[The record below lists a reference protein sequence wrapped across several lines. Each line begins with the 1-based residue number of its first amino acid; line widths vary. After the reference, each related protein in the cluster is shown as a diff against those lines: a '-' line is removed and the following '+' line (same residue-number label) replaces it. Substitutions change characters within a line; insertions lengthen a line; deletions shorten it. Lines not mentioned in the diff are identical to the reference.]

1 MEVRQFIRPDIAVS
15 AIAHLSVLALVIL
28 FTEVHPFGS
37 VTAEPIAV
45 DLVTSD
51 EVAKPDPKPTPTPTP
66 TPQFSLPDLKLST
79 QPETPNAA
87 SHPASPPSRQK
98 QPAQQEQQAA
108 PNRQEAA
115 TQPQPQ
121 AAAQPQPQA
130 AAQPQ
135 PQAAAQPQT
144 QATAQQQPQAA
155 PQSQPQAA
163 PRPPPAPAPSPSP
176 GFAPPE
182 PDVTVKYHV
191 MLGLP
196 ADLSAAPPSSA
207 GKPDDF
213 DATASSAADIA
224 SSVIGKFRSHLKTC
238 AKLPATVA
246 PTDHIMVKLRVMM
259 TPDGRLASQP
269 LVGGGSADMKAF
281 DLVKSAIDALQACQ
295 PYTMLPADRYG
306 EWRVLDLTLT
316 PEDFSGAS

>member
-51 EVAKPDPKPTPTPTP
+51 EVDKQPDPTPSPTP
-66 TPQFSLPDLKLST
+66 TPQLSLPDLKFST

-87 SHPASPPSRQK
+87 SQPASPPSRQK
-98 QPAQQEQQAA
+98 QPAQEKQQAA

-115 TQPQPQ
+115 AQPQ
-121 AAAQPQPQA
+121 A
-130 AAQPQ
+130 
-135 PQAAAQPQT
+135 
-144 QATAQQQPQAA
+144 QAA
-155 PQSQPQAA
+155 PQPQPKAA
-163 PRPPPAPAPSPSP
+163 PQPSPAPSPPPSY
-176 GFAPPE
+176 APPA
-182 PDVTVKYHV
+182 PDITVKYHV

-196 ADLSAAPPSSA
+196 EDLSAAPPNSA

-213 DATASSAADIA
+213 DATASSAADLS

-238 AKLPATVA
+238 SKLPASVA
-246 PTDHIMVKLRVMM
+246 PTDHIMVKLRVLM

-269 LVGGGSADMKAF
+269 QVGGGSADMKAF
-281 DLVKSAIDALQACQ
+281 DLVKSAIDGLQACQ

-316 PEDFSGAS
+316 PRDFSSAGQL

>member
-1 MEVRQFIRPDIAVS
+1 MLRAGDGSEYRCKTMEVRQFIRPDVAVS
-15 AIAHLSVLALVIL
+15 AIVHLSVLALVIL

-51 EVAKPDPKPTPTPTP
+51 EVDKQPDPTPSPTP
-66 TPQFSLPDLKLST
+66 TPQLSLPDLKFST

-87 SHPASPPSRQK
+87 SQPASPPSRQK
-98 QPAQQEQQAA
+98 QLAQEKQQAA

-115 TQPQPQ
+115 AQPQ
-121 AAAQPQPQA
+121 A
-130 AAQPQ
+130 
-135 PQAAAQPQT
+135 
-144 QATAQQQPQAA
+144 QAA
-155 PQSQPQAA
+155 PQPQPKAA
-163 PRPPPAPAPSPSP
+163 PQPSPAPSPLPSY
-176 GFAPPE
+176 APPA
-182 PDVTVKYHV
+182 PDITVKYHV

-196 ADLSAAPPSSA
+196 EDLSAAPPNSA

-213 DATASSAADIA
+213 DATASSAADLS

-238 AKLPATVA
+238 SKLPASVA
-246 PTDHIMVKLRVMM
+246 PTDHIMVKLRVLM

-269 LVGGGSADMKAF
+269 QVGGGSADMKAF
-281 DLVKSAIDALQACQ
+281 DLVKSAIDGLQACQ

-316 PEDFSGAS
+316 PRDFSSAGQL

>member
-1 MEVRQFIRPDIAVS
+1 MLDAGDGSEHRFNPMEVRQFIRPDIAVS

-51 EVAKPDPKPTPTPTP
+51 EVPKQPDPKPTPTP
-66 TPQFSLPDLKLST
+66 TPQFSLPDLKVST
-79 QPETPNAA
+79 QPQTPTAT

-98 QPAQQEQQAA
+98 QPTQQEQQAA

-115 TQPQPQ
+115 
-121 AAAQPQPQA
+121 AQPP
-130 AAQPQ
+130 
-135 PQAAAQPQT
+135 PQT
-144 QATAQQQPQAA
+144 AVQQQPQAA
-155 PQSQPQAA
+155 PQSQPQA
-163 PRPPPAPAPSPSP
+163 PPQPSPAPAPSPSP
-176 GFAPPE
+176 GYAPPE

-196 ADLSAAPPSSA
+196 EDLSAVPPSSA

-213 DATASSAADIA
+213 DATASSAADIS
-224 SSVIGKFRSHLKTC
+224 SSVIGQFRSHLKTC

-259 TPDGRLASQP
+259 TPEGRLASRP

-316 PEDFSGAS
+316 PQDFSGAS